1 MPTTLHAP
9 SSRLERTTPRRFIP
23 DDPPADVPANAP
35 SDDPLPIGAGSL
47 YTRWYAM
54 NGQRDHRKGA
64 EMAEPT
70 IRSIIGK
77 QNIITLVPETTVRAA
92 AKLMAKYRIGAV
104 PVAERAKL
112 LGIFTERDLMN
123 KVIADGIDTDTTLI
137 RDVMTR
143 SRSAIRWSRRC
154 T

>member
-1 MPTTLHAP
+1 
-9 SSRLERTTPRRFIP
+9 
-23 DDPPADVPANAP
+23 
-35 SDDPLPIGAGSL
+35 
-47 YTRWYAM
+47 M